1 MKQRIKKSTKRK
13 IKIERNR
20 VITFFF
26 MWEKYELNV
35 RENNIFIVKGRQKN
49 WGSVT
54 EKLESSGKI
63 ER

>member
-1 MKQRIKKSTKRK
+1 
-13 IKIERNR
+13 
-20 VITFFF
+20 

-49 WGSVT
+49 RGSVT

>member
-26 MWEKYELNV
+26 MWEKYKLNV

-49 WGSVT
+49 
-54 EKLESSGKI
+54 
-63 ER
+63 